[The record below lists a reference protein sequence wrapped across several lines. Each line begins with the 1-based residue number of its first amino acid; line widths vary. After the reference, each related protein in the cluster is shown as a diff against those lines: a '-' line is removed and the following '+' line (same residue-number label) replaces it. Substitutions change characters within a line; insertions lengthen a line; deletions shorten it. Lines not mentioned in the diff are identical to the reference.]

1 MVSKVLGYPRRGNIA
16 RLMYGWGNFIG
27 EIFILISEHAGSKL
41 ENLNILNI
49 NETLPVTFVK
59 KQ

>member
-1 MVSKVLGYPRRGNIA
+1 MVSKVLGYPGRGNIA
-16 RLMYGWGNFIG
+16 CLMDGWGNFIG

-41 ENLNILNI
+41 EKKILNI